1 MDAGHYVFAI
11 WNWSDEP
18 DSHTYTYLDSGV
30 LYYITA
36 IAGRYFPDRDQA
48 QWSDRGNRQLA
59 TPN

>member
-1 MDAGHYVFAI
+1 MFSPSGTGRTNRLPTPNTD
-11 WNWSDEP
+11 
-18 DSHTYTYLDSGV
+18 LDSGV

-48 QWSDRGNRQLA
+48 QWRDRGNRQLA